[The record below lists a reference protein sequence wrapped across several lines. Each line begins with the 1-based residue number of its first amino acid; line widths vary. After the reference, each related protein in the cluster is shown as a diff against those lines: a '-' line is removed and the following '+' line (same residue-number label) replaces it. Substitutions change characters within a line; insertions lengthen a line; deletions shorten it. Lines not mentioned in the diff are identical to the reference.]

1 MKSKNKIFKNIL
13 ITLLSLTALNA
24 GAAISHKSETK
35 LERTEPSRMQFQFAP
50 EAASLIKS
58 PVSSITA
65 GAGIALIYGMSE
77 KVGIGSGIRH
87 ASYSPNGSKS
97 NAFTQFDV
105 RFIYALNGGMFV
117 PSEVME
123 YGSYKR
129 LGGLKF
135 TGYLGQYYFASEVTP
150 YSGFG
155 IGASYEFPINK
166 HFHYLV
172 GTRADEISNGN
183 QFMIPVQMHA
193 GVGVRL

>member
-1 MKSKNKIFKNIL
+1 MKNKNYLFKNIL
-13 ITLLSLTALNA
+13 VGILSLFSINA
-24 GAAISHKSETK
+24 YASLQNQSEANYT
-35 LERTEPSRMQFQFAP
+35 RTEPSRMQFQFAS

-58 PVSSITA
+58 PVNSITA

-77 KVGIGSGIRH
+77 NFRIGSGIRH
-87 ASYSPNGSKS
+87 AAYSPSGRNS
-97 NAFTQFDV
+97 NVFTQFDV
-105 RFIYALNGGMFV
+105 RFVYAFDGGMYV
-117 PSEVME
+117 PAEVME
-123 YGSYKR
+123 YGSPKR

-135 TGYLGQYYFASEVTP
+135 SAYLGQYYFASEVTP

-155 IGASYEFPINK
+155 IGFSYEFPINK

-183 QFMIPVQMHA
+183 QNVIPVQMHA